1 MTKRYEICLSGSG
14 GQGLILAGIILAE
27 AAGVH
32 EGKHVAQSQ
41 SYGPEARGGASKAEV
56 IISDREIDY
65 PMATRLDLLLAM
77 NQKSSDSFYFDLKPE
92 GTLVVDSTFVGQT
105 PTTKAIRIP
114 FTEIARKE
122 LGKEMVANIIAL
134 AALAT
139 LTKVVSLKS
148 LEAAVL
154 GRVPK
159 GTEELNRKALQLG
172 SKAAKAILR
181 KKNREAIQ
189 GHGPQHEDTP
199 YE

>member
-1 MTKRYEICLSGSG
+1 MSERYEICLSGSG

-27 AAGVH
+27 AAGVY

-41 SYGPEARGGASKAEV
+41 SYGPEARGGASKADV
-56 IISDREIDY
+56 VISDTEIDY

-122 LGKEMVANIIAL
+122 LGREMVANIVAL
-134 AALAT
+134 GALAT
-139 LTKVVSLKS
+139 LTRVVSPKA

-154 GRVPK
+154 NRVPK
-159 GTEELNRKALQLG
+159 GTEELNKKALQLG

-181 KKNREAIQ
+181 KMKADTMQ